1 MKKVPLNTKQ
11 KKQNK
16 TNNSTKQKTLRC
28 WLFKVIAQRIRLP
41 LTNSKLYFS
50 LYFALI
56 YTTLSFSCK
65 ACHDIPEHL
74 LLSERP
80 LLLSKG

>member
-1 MKKVPLNTKQ
+1 MKKVALNTKQ

-16 TNNSTKQKTLRC
+16 TNNSPKHKTLHW

-50 LYFALI
+50 LYFAVI
-56 YTTLSFSCK
+56 YTALSFSCK